1 MTVSHYAEALHPAE
15 GRCFRF
21 VSVAGTHGQPAH
33 CPAPPAWRACTWPVT
48 GGDTGS
54 RPAPAIVAPLPRP
67 SGCRHR
73 GHPQGQLVSQ
83 APAEPRV
90 LILRAIDAAAGDR
103 HARLGHAGD
112 WRVEGGCDCLAEVQP
127 IVSTVG
133 ATFVQEY
140 LRWLQA
146 VHDNGEGPAG

>member
-1 MTVSHYAEALHPAE
+1 M
-15 GRCFRF
+15 
-21 VSVAGTHGQPAH
+21 
-33 CPAPPAWRACTWPVT
+33 
-48 GGDTGS
+48 
-54 RPAPAIVAPLPRP
+54 
-67 SGCRHR
+67 
-73 GHPQGQLVSQ
+73 QLVSQ
-83 APAEPRV
+83 PPAESRV
-90 LILRAIDAAAGDR
+90 LILRAIDAAAGDH

-146 VHDNGEGPAG
+146 VHDKGQGPAG